1 MPGIERD
8 FDVDGEVFTVDSF
21 EKIPD
26 AYENLTD
33 DINNSIESDYK
44 RKDIPMIVKSTRSQ
58 KPKSQ

>member
-8 FDVDGEVFTVDSF
+8 FDVDGEMFTIDSF

-26 AYENLTD
+26 AYETLTD

-44 RKDIPMIVKSTRSQ
+44 DTPLGMQ
-58 KPKSQ
+58 

>member
-1 MPGIERD
+1 M
-8 FDVDGEVFTVDSF
+8 FTIDSF

-26 AYENLTD
+26 AYETLTD

-44 RKDIPMIVKSTRSQ
+44 RKDIPMIIRSTRSQ

>member
-44 RKDIPMIVKSTRSQ
+44 RKDIPMIVK
-58 KPKSQ
+58 

>member
-1 MPGIERD
+1 MLGIESN
-8 FDVDGEVFTVDSF
+8 FDVDGEMFTIDSF

-26 AYENLTD
+26 AYETLTD

-44 RKDIPMIVKSTRSQ
+44 RKDIPMIIRSTRSQ